1 MLAEIEQGNSFF
13 TELGEVNRP
22 QIVDIL
28 NNYAAFYSIT
38 KINQFSEAT
47 TITATAFTFTSRYSL
62 DVFHGIMPDSGAAG
76 ILTAGELQLRALQ
89 KLLPG
94 I

>member
-13 TELGEVNRP
+13 TELGEVNRQ

-38 KINQFSEAT
+38 KIN
-47 TITATAFTFTSRYSL
+47 
-62 DVFHGIMPDSGAAG
+62 
-76 ILTAGELQLRALQ
+76 
-89 KLLPG
+89 
-94 I
+94 